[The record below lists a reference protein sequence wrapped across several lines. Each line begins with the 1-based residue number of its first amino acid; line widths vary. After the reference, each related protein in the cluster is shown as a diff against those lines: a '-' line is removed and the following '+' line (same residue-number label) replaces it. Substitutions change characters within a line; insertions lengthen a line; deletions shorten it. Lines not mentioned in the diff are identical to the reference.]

1 MDKLQRMQELID
13 QLNAASRAY
22 YDGND
27 AVMSDDAW
35 DAMYA
40 ELRALEQETGERLDA
55 SPTKR
60 VGGEVLEGFQPH
72 RHIARLWSMDKAQ
85 SEEEIIAW
93 AQRCEKL
100 TREAGGLPDNAYC
113 VEYKLDGLTLNLTY
127 DGGKLVQAATRG
139 NGEVGEGILPQ
150 ASTIRCIPHEIPFT
164 GRMEV
169 QGECIM
175 RLSTLARYNE
185 TADEPLKNAR
195 NAAAGA
201 LRNLDPKVTASR
213 NLDAL
218 FYQVGYIEGK
228 SFSSQQEMLAF
239 LKENGLPVSPFAGYG
254 ATLEEAMAQVRAIE
268 QERDALDFLIDG
280 ATIKLTDMRT
290 REVLGNTD
298 KFPRWAI
305 AFKFAA
311 QETVTKLEEI
321 SWELGRTGKLTP
333 LAHLEP
339 VDICG
344 VTVKRATLNNY
355 GDICRK
361 RVRVGSD
368 VWVRRSNDVIPE
380 IMGVVWQGEGE
391 APETDI
397 VPPETCPAC
406 GGALTVRGAH
416 IFCLNRQTCRPQAI
430 ARMAHF
436 ASRQGMDIEAFS
448 EKTAELFYDHLG
460 VRSAADLYQL
470 DKASM
475 VALKGFGAKKADK
488 LLSELEK
495 SKACELD
502 AFLFAIGIPNIG
514 KKTARDLMEHF
525 GTLESL
531 MQASEE
537 ELVGL
542 EDVGAIV
549 ASSITEFFADEENMT
564 FVRRLLEY
572 GVNPQIH
579 QQEAAGDLFAGMT
592 FVLTGTLP
600 TLTRTQAEEIIRK
613 NGGKAA
619 TSVSKKTSVVLAGE
633 SAGSKLEKAQKL
645 GVRIMD
651 EAEFLSLT
659 SGGASEQPQTGEVQM
674 LPSEEPAQLSM
685 DDLLK
690 M

>member
-1 MDKLQRMQELID
+1 MDERQRMRELIER
-13 QLNAASRAY
+13 LGAASRAY

-27 AVMSDDAW
+27 AIMSDDEW

-40 ELRALEQETGERLDA
+40 ELRRLEEKTGERLAD
-55 SPTKR
+55 SPTRR
-60 VGGEVLEGFQPH
+60 VGGEVMEGFLPH

-85 SEEEIIAW
+85 SEEEILAW
-93 AQRCEKL
+93 AQRCQKL
-100 TREAGGLPDNAYC
+100 TREAGGLPENRYC

-127 DGGKLVQAATRG
+127 DGGRLVQAATRG

-150 ASTIRCIPHEIPFT
+150 AQTIRCIPQEIPFG

-175 RLSTLARYNE
+175 RLSTLEKYNE

-218 FYQVGYIEGK
+218 FYQVGYIEGR
-228 SFSSQQEMLAF
+228 SFDTQTEMLDF
-239 LKENGLPVSPFAGYG
+239 LRENGLPVSPYTGFA
-254 ATLEEAMAQVRAIE
+254 ASIEEAMALVHRVEA
-268 QERDALDFLIDG
+268 ERDSLDFLIDG

-290 REVLGNTD
+290 REVLGTTD

-305 AFKFAA
+305 AFKFPA
-311 QETVTKLEEI
+311 QEKVTRLRRI
-321 SWELGRTGKLTP
+321 TWELGRTGKLTP

-380 IMGVVWQGEGE
+380 IMGVVWEGEGE

-397 VPPETCPAC
+397 QPPQVCPAC
-406 GGALTVRGAH
+406 GGPLTQRGAH
-416 IFCLNRQTCRPQAI
+416 IFCLNRQSCRPQAI

-448 EKTAELFYDHLG
+448 EKTAELFYDSLG
-460 VRSAADLYQL
+460 VRSAADLYTL
-470 DKASM
+470 DKERM
-475 VALKGFGAKKADK
+475 IVLKGFGEKKADK

-495 SKACELD
+495 SKDCELD

-525 GTLESL
+525 GSLDSL
-531 MQASEE
+531 MQANEE
-537 ELVGL
+537 ELTAL
-542 EDVGAIV
+542 DDVGSIV
-549 ASSITEFFADEENMT
+549 AASITEFFADEENQT
-564 FVRRLLEY
+564 FVRRLLDC
-572 GVNPQIH
+572 GIRPQIH
-579 QQEAAGDLFAGMT
+579 QEEAAGELFAGMT

-600 TLTRTQAEEIIRK
+600 TLTRAQAEEMIRK
-613 NGGKAA
+613 NGGKA
-619 TSVSKKTSVVLAGE
+619 TGSVSKKTSVVLAGE

-651 EAEFLSLT
+651 EAEFLT
-659 SGGASEQPQTGEVQM
+659 AIENGEM
-674 LPSEEPAQLSM
+674 RKS
-685 DDLLK
+685 
-690 M
+690 

>member
-1 MDKLQRMQELID
+1 MDERMQELIER
-13 QLNAASRAY
+13 LNAASKAY

-27 AVMSDDAW
+27 AIMSDDEW
-35 DAMYA
+35 DMMYA
-40 ELRALEQETGERLDA
+40 ELKKLEEKTGVRLEN
-55 SPTKR
+55 SPTRR
-60 VGGEVLEGFQPH
+60 VGGEVMTGFEEH

-85 SEEEIIAW
+85 SEEEILAW

-100 TREAGGLPDNAYC
+100 TGAAGGLPENHFC

-127 DGGKLVQAATRG
+127 DGGRLVQAATRG
-139 NGEVGEGILPQ
+139 NGEVGEGILAQ
-150 ASTIRCIPHEIPFT
+150 AKTIRCIPLEIPFK

-175 RLSTLARYNE
+175 RLSALEKYNE
-185 TADEPLKNAR
+185 TASEPLKNAR

-218 FYQVGYIEGK
+218 FYQVGYIEGR
-228 SFSSQQEMLAF
+228 SFASQQEMLDF
-239 LKENGLPVSPFAGYG
+239 LKENGLPVSPFAGYADTVDDALG
-254 ATLEEAMAQVRAIE
+254 LVHEIEAQ
-268 QERDALDFLIDG
+268 RDALDFLIDG

-290 REVLGNTD
+290 REVLGTTD
-298 KFPRWAI
+298 KFPRWSI

-311 QETVTKLEEI
+311 QETVTKLEDI

-333 LAHLEP
+333 LAHLAP

-361 RVRVGSD
+361 RVRVGSE

-391 APETDI
+391 APETD
-397 VPPETCPAC
+397 VLPPDTCPAC
-406 GGALTVRGAH
+406 GGPLTQRGAH
-416 IFCLNRQTCRPQAI
+416 IFCLNRLNCRPQAI

-436 ASRQGMDIEAFS
+436 ASRQGMDIESFS

-460 VRSAADLYQL
+460 VRSAADLYAL

-475 VALKGFGAKKADK
+475 IVLKGFGAKKADK

-495 SKACELD
+495 SKTCELD

-514 KKTARDLMEHF
+514 KKTARDLMAHF
-525 GTLESL
+525 GSLEAL
-531 MQASEE
+531 MTAQEE
-537 ELVGL
+537 ELVAL

-549 ASSITEFFADEENMT
+549 ARSITEFFADEENLA
-564 FVRRLLEY
+564 FVRALLAH
-572 GVNPQIH
+572 GVAPQMH
-579 QQEAAGDLFAGMT
+579 QQEETGNLFAGMT

-600 TLTRTQAEEIIRK
+600 TLTRAQAEEIIRK
-613 NGGKAA
+613 NGGKTAG
-619 TSVSKKTSVVLAGE
+619 SVSKKTGVVLAGE
-633 SAGSKLEKAQKL
+633 SAGSKLEKAQAL

-651 EAEFLSLT
+651 EDEFLSLT
-659 SGGASEQPQTGEVQM
+659 QGVAGNPAKEPQQIS
-674 LPSEEPAQLSM
+674 LF
-685 DDLLK
+685 
-690 M
+690 

>member
-1 MDKLQRMQELID
+1 MDERQRMQELIGK
-13 QLNAASRAY
+13 LNAASKAY

-27 AVMSDDAW
+27 AIMSDDEW

-40 ELRALEQETGERLDA
+40 ELRRLEAQTGERLAD
-55 SPTKR
+55 SPTRR
-60 VGGEVLEGFQPH
+60 VGGEVLEGFLPH

-85 SEEEIIAW
+85 SEEEILAW
-93 AQRCEKL
+93 AQRCERL
-100 TREAGGLPDNAYC
+100 TREAGGLPENRYC

-127 DGGKLVQAATRG
+127 DGGCLVQAATRG

-150 ASTIRCIPHEIPFT
+150 AQTIRCIPHEIPFR

-175 RLSTLARYNE
+175 RLSALEKYNE

-218 FYQVGYIEGK
+218 FYQVGYIEGR
-228 SFSSQQEMLAF
+228 SFDTQTEMLDF
-239 LKENGLPVSPFAGYG
+239 LRENGLPVSPFTGY
-254 ATLEEAMAQVRAIE
+254 ASTIEEALALVHRIE
-268 QERDALDFLIDG
+268 AERDSLDFLIDG

-290 REVLGNTD
+290 REVLGTTD
-298 KFPRWAI
+298 KFPRWSI
-305 AFKFAA
+305 AFKFPA
-311 QETVTKLEEI
+311 QETVTKLLNV

-361 RVRVGSD
+361 RVRVGGE

-380 IMGVVWQGEGE
+380 IMGVVWEGEGE

-397 VPPETCPAC
+397 VPPTVCPAC
-406 GGALTVRGAH
+406 GGALTQRGAH
-416 IFCLNRQTCRPQAI
+416 IFCLNRQSCRPQAI

-448 EKTAELFYDHLG
+448 EKTAELFYDNLG
-460 VRSAADLYQL
+460 VRSAADLYTL

-475 VALKGFGAKKADK
+475 VVLKGFGEKKADK
-488 LLSELEK
+488 LLAELNK
-495 SKACELD
+495 SKDCELD

-525 GTLESL
+525 GSLDSL
-531 MQASEE
+531 MQADED
-537 ELVGL
+537 ELTAL
-542 EDVGAIV
+542 DDVGGIV
-549 ASSITEFFADEENMT
+549 AASITEFFADEDNQA
-564 FVRRLLEY
+564 FVRRLLAC
-572 GVNPQIH
+572 GVKPQIH
-579 QQEAAGDLFAGMT
+579 QEEAAGELFAGMT

-600 TLTRTQAEEIIRK
+600 TLTRAQAEEMIRK
-613 NGGKAA
+613 NGGKA
-619 TSVSKKTSVVLAGE
+619 TGSVSKKTSVVLAGE

-651 EAEFLSLT
+651 EAEFL
-659 SGGASEQPQTGEVQM
+659 AAIENGEM
-674 LPSEEPAQLSM
+674 RKS
-685 DDLLK
+685 
-690 M
+690 

>member
-1 MDKLQRMQELID
+1 MDKMQRMQALIER
-13 QLNAASRAY
+13 LNAASKAY
-22 YDGND
+22 YDGNE
-27 AVMSDDAW
+27 ALISDDEW

-40 ELRALEQETGERLDA
+40 ELRRLEEETGERLPD
-55 SPTKR
+55 SPTRR
-60 VGGEVLEGFQPH
+60 VGGEVMEGFLPH

-85 SEEEIIAW
+85 SEGEILAW
-93 AQRCEKL
+93 AQRCAKL
-100 TREAGGLPDNAYC
+100 TEAAGGLPDNRYM

-150 ASTIRCIPHEIPFT
+150 AMTIRDVPLTIPYQ

-175 RLSTLARYNE
+175 KLSALRQYNE

-213 NLDAL
+213 NLSAI
-218 FYQVGYIEGK
+218 FYQVGYIEGR
-228 SFSSQQEMLAF
+228 SFETQQDMIAF
-239 LKENGLPVSPFAGYG
+239 LQENGLPVSPFAGE
-254 ATLEEAMAQVRAIE
+254 AASIEEAMALVREIE
-268 QERDALDFLIDG
+268 EKRDSLDFLIDG

-290 REVLGNTD
+290 REVLGTTD
-298 KFPRWAI
+298 KFPRWSI

-311 QETVTKLEEI
+311 QETKTKLLEI

-344 VTVKRATLNNY
+344 VTVKRATLNNH
-355 GDICRK
+355 GDILRK

-380 IMGVVWQGEGE
+380 IMGVVWTGEGE
-391 APETDI
+391 APESD
-397 VPPETCPAC
+397 VLPPETCPAC

-416 IFCLNRQTCRPQAI
+416 IFCMNRLTCRPQAI

-436 ASRQGMDIEAFS
+436 ASRQGMDIESFS

-460 VRSAADLYQL
+460 VRSAADLYDL
-470 DKASM
+470 DKNSM

-488 LLSELEK
+488 LLSELSK
-495 SKACELD
+495 SKSCELD
-502 AFLFAIGIPNIG
+502 SFLFAIGIPNIG
-514 KKTARDLMEHF
+514 RKTARDLMAHF
-525 GTLESL
+525 GSLESL
-531 MQASEE
+531 MQAKEE
-537 ELVGL
+537 ELVAL
-542 EDVGAIV
+542 EDVGGIV
-549 ASSITEFFADEENMT
+549 AASIIEFFADEENRA
-564 FVRRLLEY
+564 FVRRLLDA
-572 GVNPQIH
+572 GVSPQA
-579 QQEAAGDLFAGMT
+579 QQAEAAGDLFAGMT

-600 TLTRTQAEEIIRK
+600 TLTRAQAEEMIRQ

-619 TSVSKKTSVVLAGE
+619 GSVSKKTSVVLAGE
-633 SAGSKLEKAQKL
+633 SAGSKLEKARAL

-651 EAEFLSLT
+651 EAEFLS
-659 SGGASEQPQTGEVQM
+659 AIEKGEI
-674 LPSEEPAQLSM
+674 
-685 DDLLK
+685 
-690 M
+690 

>member
-1 MDKLQRMQELID
+1 MDERQRMQELIGK
-13 QLNAASRAY
+13 LNAASKAY

-27 AVMSDDAW
+27 AIMSDDEW

-40 ELRALEQETGERLDA
+40 ELRRLEAQTGERLAD
-55 SPTKR
+55 SPTRR
-60 VGGEVLEGFQPH
+60 VGGEVMEGFLPH

-85 SEEEIIAW
+85 SEEEILAW
-93 AQRCEKL
+93 AQRCERL
-100 TREAGGLPDNAYC
+100 TREAGGLPENRYC

-127 DGGKLVQAATRG
+127 DGGCLVQAATRG

-150 ASTIRCIPHEIPFT
+150 AQTIRCIPHEIPFK

-175 RLSTLARYNE
+175 RLSTLEKYNE

-218 FYQVGYIEGK
+218 FYQVGYIEGR
-228 SFSSQQEMLAF
+228 SFDTQTEMLDF
-239 LKENGLPVSPFAGYG
+239 LRENGLPVSPYTGY
-254 ATLEEAMAQVRAIE
+254 ASTIEEALALVHRIE
-268 QERDALDFLIDG
+268 AERDSLDFLIDG

-290 REVLGNTD
+290 REVLGTTD
-298 KFPRWAI
+298 KFPRWSI
-305 AFKFAA
+305 AFKFPA
-311 QETVTKLEEI
+311 QETVTKLLNV

-380 IMGVVWQGEGE
+380 IMGVVWEGEGE

-397 VPPETCPAC
+397 VPPTVCPAC
-406 GGALTVRGAH
+406 GGALTQRGAH
-416 IFCLNRQTCRPQAI
+416 IFCLNRQSCRPQAI

-448 EKTAELFYDHLG
+448 EKTAELFYDNLG
-460 VRSAADLYQL
+460 VRSAADLYTL

-475 VALKGFGAKKADK
+475 VVLKGFGEKKADK
-488 LLSELEK
+488 LLAELNK
-495 SKACELD
+495 SKDCELD

-525 GTLESL
+525 GSLDSL
-531 MQASEE
+531 MQADED
-537 ELVGL
+537 ELTAL
-542 EDVGAIV
+542 DDVGGIV
-549 ASSITEFFADEENMT
+549 AASITEFFADEDNQA
-564 FVRRLLEY
+564 FVRRLLAC
-572 GVNPQIH
+572 GVKPQIH
-579 QQEAAGDLFAGMT
+579 QEEAAGELFAGMT

-600 TLTRTQAEEIIRK
+600 TLTRAQAEEMIRK
-613 NGGKAA
+613 NGGKA
-619 TSVSKKTSVVLAGE
+619 TGSISKKTSVVLAGE

-651 EAEFLSLT
+651 EAEFL
-659 SGGASEQPQTGEVQM
+659 AAIENGEM
-674 LPSEEPAQLSM
+674 RKS
-685 DDLLK
+685 
-690 M
+690 

>member
-1 MDKLQRMQELID
+1 MDERQRMQELIGR
-13 QLNAASRAY
+13 LNAASKAY

-27 AVMSDDAW
+27 AIMSDDEW

-40 ELRALEQETGERLDA
+40 ELRKLEAQTGERLAD
-55 SPTKR
+55 SPTRR
-60 VGGEVLEGFQPH
+60 VGGEVLEGFLPH

-100 TREAGGLPDNAYC
+100 TREAGGLPENRYC

-127 DGGKLVQAATRG
+127 DGGRLVQAATRG

-150 ASTIRCIPHEIPFT
+150 AQTIRCIPHEIPFK

-175 RLSTLARYNE
+175 RLSALEKYNE

-213 NLDAL
+213 NLSAL
-218 FYQVGYIEGK
+218 FYQVGYIEGR
-228 SFSSQQEMLAF
+228 SFESQEEMLDF
-239 LKENGLPVSPFAGYG
+239 LRENGLPVSPYTGYA
-254 ATLEEAMAQVRAIE
+254 ATIEEAMALVHGIE
-268 QERDALDFLIDG
+268 AERDSLDFLIDG

-290 REVLGNTD
+290 REVLGTTD
-298 KFPRWAI
+298 KFPRWSI
-305 AFKFAA
+305 AFKFPA
-311 QETVTKLEEI
+311 QETVTKLLNV

-380 IMGVVWQGEGE
+380 IMGVVWEGEGE

-397 VPPETCPAC
+397 VPPTVCPAC
-406 GGALTVRGAH
+406 GGPLTQRGAH
-416 IFCLNRQTCRPQAI
+416 IFCLNRQSCRPQAI

-448 EKTAELFYDHLG
+448 EKTAELFYDNLG
-460 VRSAADLYQL
+460 VRSAADLYTL

-475 VALKGFGAKKADK
+475 VVLKGFGEKKADK
-488 LLSELEK
+488 LLAELEK
-495 SKACELD
+495 SKDCELD

-525 GTLESL
+525 GSLDSL
-531 MQASEE
+531 MQAGEE
-537 ELVGL
+537 ELTAL
-542 EDVGAIV
+542 DDVGGIV
-549 ASSITEFFADEENMT
+549 AASITEFFADGDNQA
-564 FVRRLLEY
+564 FVRRLLAC
-572 GVNPQIH
+572 GVKPQIH
-579 QQEAAGDLFAGMT
+579 QEEAAGELFAGMT

-600 TLTRTQAEEIIRK
+600 TLTRAQAEEMIRR
-613 NGGKAA
+613 NGGKA
-619 TSVSKKTSVVLAGE
+619 TGSVSKKTSVVLAGE

-651 EAEFLSLT
+651 EAEFL
-659 SGGASEQPQTGEVQM
+659 AAIENGEM
-674 LPSEEPAQLSM
+674 RKS
-685 DDLLK
+685 
-690 M
+690 

>member
-1 MDKLQRMQELID
+1 MDERQRMQELIGK
-13 QLNAASRAY
+13 LNAASKAY

-27 AVMSDDAW
+27 AIMSDDEW

-40 ELRALEQETGERLDA
+40 ELRRLEAQTGERLAD
-55 SPTKR
+55 SPTRR
-60 VGGEVLEGFQPH
+60 VGGEVMEGFLPH

-85 SEEEIIAW
+85 SEEEILAW
-93 AQRCEKL
+93 AQRCERL
-100 TREAGGLPDNAYC
+100 TREAGGLPENRYC

-127 DGGKLVQAATRG
+127 DGGRLVQAATRG

-150 ASTIRCIPHEIPFT
+150 AQTIRCIPHEIPFK

-175 RLSTLARYNE
+175 RLSTLEKYNE

-218 FYQVGYIEGK
+218 FYQVGFIEGR
-228 SFSSQQEMLAF
+228 SFDTQTEMLDF
-239 LKENGLPVSPFAGYG
+239 LRENGLPVSPYTGY
-254 ATLEEAMAQVRAIE
+254 ASTIEEALALVHRIE
-268 QERDALDFLIDG
+268 AERDSLDFLIDG

-290 REVLGNTD
+290 REVLGTTD
-298 KFPRWAI
+298 KFPRWSV
-305 AFKFAA
+305 AFKFPAE
-311 QETVTKLEEI
+311 ETVTTLLDV

-361 RVRVGSD
+361 RVRVGSE

-380 IMGVVWQGEGE
+380 IMGVVWEGEGE

-397 VPPETCPAC
+397 VPPTVCPAC
-406 GGALTVRGAH
+406 GGALTQRGAH
-416 IFCLNRQTCRPQAI
+416 IFCLNRQSCRPQAI

-448 EKTAELFYDHLG
+448 EKTAELFYDNLG
-460 VRSAADLYQL
+460 VRSAADLYTL

-475 VALKGFGAKKADK
+475 VVLKGFGEKKADK
-488 LLSELEK
+488 LLAELNK
-495 SKACELD
+495 SKDCELD

-525 GTLESL
+525 GSLDSL
-531 MQASEE
+531 MQADED
-537 ELVGL
+537 ELTAL
-542 EDVGAIV
+542 DDVGGIV
-549 ASSITEFFADEENMT
+549 AASITEFFADEDNQA
-564 FVRRLLEY
+564 FVRRLLAC
-572 GVNPQIH
+572 GVKPQIH
-579 QQEAAGDLFAGMT
+579 QEEAAGELFAGMT

-600 TLTRTQAEEIIRK
+600 TLTRAQAEEMIRK
-613 NGGKAA
+613 NGGKA
-619 TSVSKKTSVVLAGE
+619 TGSVSKKTSVVLAGE

-651 EAEFLSLT
+651 EAEFL
-659 SGGASEQPQTGEVQM
+659 AAIENGEM
-674 LPSEEPAQLSM
+674 RKS
-685 DDLLK
+685 
-690 M
+690 

>member
-1 MDKLQRMQELID
+1 MDKTLRMQELIS

-40 ELRALEQETGERLDA
+40 ELRRLEEETGERMPD
-55 SPTKR
+55 SPTRR
-60 VGGEVLEGFQPH
+60 VGGEVLSGFEEH

-85 SEEEIIAW
+85 SESEILAW

-100 TREAGGLPDNAYC
+100 TSAAGGLPQNRYC

-127 DGGKLVQAATRG
+127 DGGALVQAATRG

-150 ASTIRCIPHEIPFT
+150 AQTIRCIPLTIPFK

-175 RLSTLARYNE
+175 KLSTLKKYNE
-185 TADEPLKNAR
+185 TAQEPLKNAR

-218 FYQVGYIEGK
+218 FYQIGYIEGR
-228 SFSSQQEMLAF
+228 SFETQQEMIAF
-239 LKENGLPVSPFAGYG
+239 MQENGLPVSPFAK
-254 ATLEEAMAQVRAIE
+254 EAETIDEALDFVREIEAQ
-268 QERDALDFLIDG
+268 RDTLDFLIDG

-290 REVLGNTD
+290 REVLGTTD

-311 QETVTKLEEI
+311 QETVTKLLDI

-380 IMGVVWQGEGE
+380 IMGVVYTGEGE
-391 APETDI
+391 A
-397 VPPETCPAC
+397 PETCPAC

-416 IFCLNRQTCRPQAI
+416 IFCMNRNTCRPQAI

-436 ASRQGMDIEAFS
+436 ASRQGMDIESFS
-448 EKTAELFYDHLG
+448 EKTAELFYDSLG
-460 VRSAADLYQL
+460 VRSAADLYSL
-470 DKASM
+470 DKADM
-475 VALKGFGAKKADK
+475 IALKGFGARKADK
-488 LLSELEK
+488 LLAELQK
-495 SKACELD
+495 SKGCELD
-502 AFLFAIGIPNIG
+502 SFLFAIGIPNIG
-514 KKTARDLMEHF
+514 RKTARDLMEHF

-531 MQASEE
+531 MAATQE
-537 ELVGL
+537 ELVAL
-542 EDVGAIV
+542 DDVGEIV
-549 ASSITEFFADEENMT
+549 AQSITEFFADEENRA
-564 FVRRLLEY
+564 FVRRLLEA
-572 GVNPQIH
+572 GVSPQVH
-579 QQEAAGDLFAGMT
+579 REEAAGNLFAGMT

-600 TLTRTQAEEIIRK
+600 TLNRAQAEELIRK

-619 TSVSKKTSVVLAGE
+619 GSVSKKTSVVLAGE
-633 SAGSKLEKAQKL
+633 SAGSKLEKAKTL

-651 EAEFLSLT
+651 EETFL
-659 SGGASEQPQTGEVQM
+659 ACIEKGEI
-674 LPSEEPAQLSM
+674 
-685 DDLLK
+685 
-690 M
+690 

>member
-1 MDKLQRMQELID
+1 MDESMRMQELIER
-13 QLNAASRAY
+13 LNAASRAY

-27 AVMSDDAW
+27 AIMSDDEW

-40 ELRALEQETGERLDA
+40 ELRQLEEATGERLPD
-55 SPTKR
+55 SPTRR
-60 VGGEVLEGFQPH
+60 VGGEVLTGFTPH

-85 SEEEIIAW
+85 SEEEILAW

-100 TREAGGLPDNAYC
+100 TEAAGGLPKNAYC

-127 DGGKLVQAATRG
+127 DEGQLIQAATRG

-150 ASTIRCIPHEIPFT
+150 AKTIRSIPLEISFK

-175 RLSTLARYNE
+175 RLSTLKKYNE

-228 SFSSQQEMLAF
+228 SFSSQQEMLDF
-239 LKENGLPVSPFAGYG
+239 LQENGLPVSPFAGH
-254 ATLEEAMAQVRAIE
+254 ADTIESALALVHDIEAQ
-268 QERDALDFLIDG
+268 RDTLDFLIDG

-290 REVLGNTD
+290 REVLGTTD
-298 KFPRWAI
+298 KFPRWSI

-311 QETVTKLEEI
+311 QETVTTLEDI

-333 LAHLEP
+333 LAHLAP

-361 RVRVGSD
+361 RVRLGSE

-380 IMGVVWQGEGE
+380 IMGVVWKGEGE

-397 VPPETCPAC
+397 ALPKYCPAC
-406 GGALTVRGAH
+406 GGELTQRGAH
-416 IFCLNRQTCRPQAI
+416 VFCLNRRSCRPQAI

-460 VRSAADLYQL
+460 IRDAADLYRL

-475 VALKGFGAKKADK
+475 VVLKGFGAKKADK

-495 SKACELD
+495 SKSCELD

-514 KKTARDLMEHF
+514 KKTARDLMAHF
-525 GTLESL
+525 GSLEAI
-531 MQASEE
+531 MAASED

-549 ASSITEFFADEENMT
+549 AHSITEFFEAEENLA
-564 FVRRLLEY
+564 FVSRLLES
-572 GVNPQIH
+572 GVSPQIH

-600 TLTRTQAEEIIRK
+600 TLTRAQAEEIIRK

-619 TSVSKKTSVVLAGE
+619 TSVSKKTSFVLAGE

-645 GVRIMD
+645 GVSIMD
-651 EAEFLSLT
+651 EEQFLSLV
-659 SGGASEQPQTGEVQM
+659 GGVGNAHK
-674 LPSEEPAQLSM
+674 EPKQISLF
-685 DDLLK
+685 
-690 M
+690 

>member
-1 MDKLQRMQELID
+1 MDDRLEMSALIER
-13 QLNAASRAY
+13 LNAASKRY
-22 YDGND
+22 YDQNESM
-27 AVMSDDAW
+27 MSDDEW

-40 ELRALEQETGERLDA
+40 RLRELEEKTGERLPD
-55 SPTKR
+55 SPTRR
-60 VGGEVLEGFQPH
+60 VGGAVMEGFEPH

-85 SEEEIIAW
+85 SEDEIIAW

-100 TREAGGLPDNAYC
+100 TAEAGGLPENRYI

-127 DGGKLVQAATRG
+127 DGGRLVQAATRG

-150 ASTIRCIPHEIPFT
+150 AQTIRCIPLEIPYK

-175 RLSTLARYNE
+175 RLSALAKYNE

-218 FYQVGYIEGK
+218 FYQVGYIEGR
-228 SFSSQQEMLAF
+228 SFASQQEMIAF
-239 LKENGLPVSPFAGYG
+239 LIENGLPVSPLARE
-254 ATLEEAMAQVRAIE
+254 ANSIKEAMEIVREIE

-290 REVLGNTD
+290 REVLGTTD
-298 KFPRWAI
+298 KFPRWSI
-305 AFKFAA
+305 AYKFAA
-311 QETVTKLEEI
+311 QEKVTKLLEV

-355 GDICRK
+355 GDISRK

-380 IMGVVWQGEGE
+380 IMGVVWEGEGD

-397 VPPETCPAC
+397 LPPAVCPAC
-406 GGALTVRGAH
+406 GGILTQRGAH
-416 IFCLNRQTCRPQAI
+416 IFCMNRQTCRPQAI

-448 EKTAELFYDHLG
+448 EKTAEMFYDHLG
-460 VRSAADLYQL
+460 VRSAAELYTL

-475 VALKGFGAKKADK
+475 IALKGFGVKKADK
-488 LLSELEK
+488 LISELEK
-495 SKACELD
+495 SKSCELD

-525 GTLESL
+525 GSLEAL
-531 MQASEE
+531 MAASEE
-537 ELVGL
+537 ELVGID
-542 EDVGAIV
+542 DVGGIV
-549 ASSITEFFADEENMT
+549 AASITEYFADEENLA
-564 FVRRLLEY
+564 FVRRLLEC
-572 GVNPQIH
+572 GVKPQLRKE
-579 QQEAAGDLFAGMT
+579 EAAGTLFAGMT

-600 TLTRTQAEEIIRK
+600 TLSRAQAEEMIRK

-619 TSVSKKTSVVLAGE
+619 GSVSKKTSVVLAGE

-651 EAEFLSLT
+651 EDEFRALI
-659 SGGASEQPQTGEVQM
+659 EKGESV
-674 LPSEEPAQLSM
+674 
-685 DDLLK
+685 
-690 M
+690 